1 MLICK
6 IVKTSIKSK
15 RFWFFIN
22 IYIYIIIE
30 FKKKRK
36 KKKREHSNQKK
47 SHQVFCKILNQ
58 IILKKETNYK

>member
-36 KKKREHSNQKK
+36 KKKENIQTKK
-47 SHQVFCKILNQ
+47 KAIKFSVKYLTK
-58 IILKKETNYK
+58 LY

>member
-22 IYIYIIIE
+22 IYIYIYNYWVL
-30 FKKKRK
+30 KKKRK
-36 KKKREHSNQKK
+36 KKENIQTKK
-47 SHQVFCKILNQ
+47 KAIKFSVKYLTK
-58 IILKKETNYK
+58 LY